1 VEVPILALGGDESN
15 HAYLRDLMPS
25 KGTDVR
31 VVGIADCGHYLPE
44 EQPEAVADAMEAF
57 LS

>member
-1 VEVPILALGGDESN
+1 VQVPLLALGGDRSN
-15 HAYLRDLMPS
+15 HAFLKELMPS

-31 VVGIADCGHYLPE
+31 VVEIADCGHYLPE
-44 EQPEAVADAMEAF
+44 EQPEAVTEALEAF